1 MLRVRIVPLGWVRM
15 AAMDSTAPGRSRAAL
30 MMTSPLPWAPLTR
43 AVVVLVAVIASPVQS
58 AHVSLLLGETRR

>member
-1 MLRVRIVPLGWVRM
+1 M